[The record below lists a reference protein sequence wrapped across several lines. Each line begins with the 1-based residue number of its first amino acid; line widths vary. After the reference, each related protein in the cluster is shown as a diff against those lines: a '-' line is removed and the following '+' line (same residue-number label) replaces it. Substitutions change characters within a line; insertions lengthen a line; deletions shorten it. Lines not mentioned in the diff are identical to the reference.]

1 MGLSL
6 LGSIVW
12 LLGLTGSLLWPAL
25 VALSVAR
32 WSRPAPV
39 NVGRFLGFAIPLSYL
54 VILGSHAALAD
65 IVLLGA
71 RRAAETGVTSI
82 AWSRIILV
90 LLTETALAVAALSA
104 LRIFLDRRP
113 RRRKRFPIR

>member
-6 LGSIVW
+6 LGSILW
-12 LLGLTGSLLWPAL
+12 LLGVTGSLLWPAL
-25 VALSVAR
+25 IALAVAR
-32 WSRPAPV
+32 WSRPPPAI
-39 NVGRFLGFAIPLSYL
+39 VGQFLGFAIPLSYL

-65 IVLLGA
+65 TVLLGA
-71 RRAAETGVTSI
+71 RRAAETGVMSI

-90 LLTETALAVAALSA
+90 LLIETVLAVLAVSV

-113 RRRKRFPIR
+113 RRR

>member
-6 LGSIVW
+6 LGSIFW
-12 LLGLTGSLLWPAL
+12 LLGVTGSLLWPAL
-25 VALSVAR
+25 VALAVAR
-32 WSRPAPV
+32 WSRPPPA
-39 NVGRFLGFAIPLSYL
+39 NVSRFLGFAIPLSYL

-71 RRAAETGVTSI
+71 QRAAETGVTSI

-90 LLTETALAVAALSA
+90 LVTETALAVVAVSA
-104 LRIFLDRRP
+104 LRIFLDRHTQ
-113 RRRKRFPIR
+113 RR